1 MSTTKEDYVRVK
13 RRSQTFFIHTSP
25 SDTFVSIKDEI
36 SLAMG
41 GRPSPSKMRLYIPTS
56 APNNQ
61 TSNSDDKEMGEA
73 AAASAAAMLPK
84 DPIPDTAI
92 LSDHNVTNDD
102 VLYVTFVKSWESSG
116 DDEEPEGEDAWEEIE
131 IVKP

>member
-1 MSTTKEDYVRVK
+1 
-13 RRSQTFFIHTSP
+13 
-25 SDTFVSIKDEI
+25 
-36 SLAMG
+36 MG

-56 APNNQ
+56 SSSASNNQ

-73 AAASAAAMLPK
+73 ASAAANMLPK
-84 DPIPDTAI
+84 DPIPDMAI